1 MEGKKMK
8 AIDKEKISVEFG
20 TFVREAR
27 ERKGL
32 YQADVA
38 EKLGVSRSY
47 YAFIEGGQ
55 RDIYLTLAVNLC
67 RVLDLNIN
75 DFMTRLK

>member
-1 MEGKKMK
+1 MK
-8 AIDKEKISVEFG
+8 VIEKDKISVEFG
-20 TFVREAR
+20 AFIREAR
-27 ERKGL
+27 EAKGL

-38 EKLGVSRSY
+38 EMIGVSRSY

-67 RVLDLNIN
+67 RVLDLDIN

>member
-1 MEGKKMK
+1 MK

-47 YAFIEGGQ
+47 YAFIEAGK
-55 RDIYLTLAVNLC
+55 RDIYFSLAVNIC
-67 RVLDLNIN
+67 RVLDLDISE
-75 DFMTRLK
+75 FMKCLK

>member
-1 MEGKKMK
+1 MK
-8 AIDKEKISVEFG
+8 VIEKDKISVEFG
-20 TFVREAR
+20 AFIREAR
-27 ERKGL
+27 EAKGL

-38 EKLGVSRSY
+38 EMLGVSRSY

-67 RVLDLNIN
+67 RVLDLDIS

>member
-1 MEGKKMK
+1 MKDFKKEEV
-8 AIDKEKISVEFG
+8 ATAFG

-32 YQADVA
+32 VQADVA

-47 YAFIEGGQ
+47 YTMIESGQ
-55 RDIYLTLAVNLC
+55 REIYFTLALKIC
-67 RVLDLNIN
+67 HVLDLNIN
-75 DFMTRLK
+75 DFTKLLK

>member
-1 MEGKKMK
+1 MMK
-8 AIDKEKISVEFG
+8 VIEKDKISVEFG
-20 TFVREAR
+20 AFIREAR
-27 ERKGL
+27 EAKGL

-38 EKLGVSRSY
+38 EMIGVSRSY

-67 RVLDLNIN
+67 RVLDLDIN